1 MRYAFLILLAAL
13 GFFPTIAEAEY
24 IPIAVGDEWT
34 MAMNVVS
41 PAGQSSDGLFRRRIE
56 SADAKDGK
64 AYVRERTWTVGLAKR
79 TESTKLLRKDVNGVY
94 SIDESVAGAVEQMEV
109 VLPLKVGATWQQTEG
124 AKTMTNTVIGLES
137 IEVAGKTYENCYH
150 IRISSSDGTYTE
162 DFWEAPRVGNVKSII
177 AYGSGLKITLT
188 IQEFKS
194 GD

>member
-1 MRYAFLILLAAL
+1 MRRALLILVVAL
-13 GFFPTIAEAEY
+13 GALPTFVEAEY

-34 MAMNVVS
+34 MAMTVIS
-41 PAGQSSDGLFRRRIE
+41 PNGQVTEGVFRRRIE

-79 TESTKLLRKDVNGVY
+79 TELTKLLRKDVNGVY
-94 SIDESVAGAVEQMEV
+94 SIDESVVGSAEQVEV
-109 VLPLKVGATWQQTEG
+109 VLPLKPGAMWRQTVG

-137 IEVAGKTYENCYH
+137 VAVPGKTYENCFH
-150 IRISSSDGTYTE
+150 IRISSADGSYTE
-162 DFWEAPRVGNVKSII
+162 DFWEAPRVGIVKSTVV
-177 AYGSGLKITLT
+177 YGSGLKITLT